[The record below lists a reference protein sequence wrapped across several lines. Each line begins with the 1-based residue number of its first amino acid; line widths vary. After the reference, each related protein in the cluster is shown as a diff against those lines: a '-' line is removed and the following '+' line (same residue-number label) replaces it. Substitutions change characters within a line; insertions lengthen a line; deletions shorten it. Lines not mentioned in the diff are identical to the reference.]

1 MVCFIFRT
9 EESEKEMR
17 KKTMFLCIRSL
28 ARRLSSSSSSSSSL
42 SSFLSVLLLTSLE
55 YVFFNNKQT
64 AQKLRFEMERLG
76 HGSYNPVSEEEFL
89 TAVTSSYLCVVHFAM
104 DEFERCRILD
114 KHLQSLSQKYFK
126 TRFMKA
132 NAPDLPFFTEKL
144 NVKVLPCL
152 ILFKNGVAF
161 DRIVGFEELG
171 NKDDYK
177 TMALEKRMLDAGAI
191 EEEEKD
197 IGDEGKKDEQIDKE
211 ELMRELSNRRM
222 KRGFH
227 KTESDEDSDFD

>member
-1 MVCFIFRT
+1 
-9 EESEKEMR
+9 
-17 KKTMFLCIRSL
+17 
-28 ARRLSSSSSSSSSL
+28 
-42 SSFLSVLLLTSLE
+42 
-55 YVFFNNKQT
+55 
-64 AQKLRFEMERLG
+64 MERLG
-76 HGSYNPVSEEEFL
+76 HGSYSPVEEKDFL
-89 TAVTSSYLCVVHFAM
+89 SAVTSSHLCVVHFSL
-104 DEFERCRILD
+104 DEFERCKILH

-152 ILFKNGVAF
+152 ILFKNGIAF
-161 DRIVGFEELG
+161 DRIVGFEDFG

-177 TMALEKRMLDAGAI
+177 TMALEKRLLEAGVI

-197 IGDEGKKDEQIDKE
+197 TAEEEKGDEQIDKE
-211 ELMRELSNRRM
+211 EVMRELANRRM

-227 KTESDEDSDFD
+227 KTDSDEDSDFD

>member
-1 MVCFIFRT
+1 
-9 EESEKEMR
+9 MR
-17 KKTMFLCIRSL
+17 KRCGRKRCFCAFDRSRGVFLRL
-28 ARRLSSSSSSSSSL
+28 LLLRRRRLP
-42 SSFLSVLLLTSLE
+42 FLVYYYLLTSLE

-89 TAVTSSYLCVVHFAM
+89 TAVTSSYSCVVHFAM
-104 DEFERCRILD
+104 DEVERCRILD

-177 TMALEKRMLDAGAI
+177 TMALEKRMLDTGAI

>member
-1 MVCFIFRT
+1 
-9 EESEKEMR
+9 
-17 KKTMFLCIRSL
+17 
-28 ARRLSSSSSSSSSL
+28 
-42 SSFLSVLLLTSLE
+42 
-55 YVFFNNKQT
+55 
-64 AQKLRFEMERLG
+64 
-76 HGSYNPVSEEEFL
+76 
-89 TAVTSSYLCVVHFAM
+89 M

-211 ELMRELSNRRM
+211 
-222 KRGFH
+222 
-227 KTESDEDSDFD
+227 DV

>member
-1 MVCFIFRT
+1 MLLRSPSLFSFSCDFLLSFTFSRSFT
-9 EESEKEMR
+9 FQYREMSS
-17 KKTMFLCIRSL
+17 TDTNMY
-28 ARRLSSSSSSSSSL
+28 SSSSSS
-42 SSFLSVLLLTSLE
+42 
-55 YVFFNNKQT
+55 NA

-76 HGSYNPVSEEEFL
+76 HGSYSPVEEKDFL
-89 TAVTSSYLCVVHFAM
+89 SAVTSSHLCVVHFSL
-104 DEFERCRILD
+104 DEFERCKILH

-152 ILFKNGVAF
+152 ILFKNGIAF
-161 DRIVGFEELG
+161 DRIVGFEDFG

-177 TMALEKRMLDAGAI
+177 TMALEKRLLEAGVI

-197 IGDEGKKDEQIDKE
+197 TAEEEKGDEQIDKE
-211 ELMRELSNRRM
+211 EVMRELANRRM

-227 KTESDEDSDFD
+227 KTDSDEDSDFD

>member
-1 MVCFIFRT
+1 MFLNFL
-9 EESEKEMR
+9 SEKQAASKMTQAEPVV
-17 KKTMFLCIRSL
+17 TVESHLFDGRSE
-28 ARRLSSSSSSSSSL
+28 
-42 SSFLSVLLLTSLE
+42 VL
-55 YVFFNNKQT
+55 
-64 AQKLRFEMERLG
+64 
-76 HGSYNPVSEEEFL
+76 
-89 TAVTSSYLCVVHFAM
+89 
-104 DEFERCRILD
+104 
-114 KHLQSLSQKYFK
+114 
-126 TRFMKA
+126 
-132 NAPDLPFFTEKL
+132 
-144 NVKVLPCL
+144 
-152 ILFKNGVAF
+152 